1 MLPGRAE
8 QHSWLFTR
16 ASLDGAVLDGMMELP
31 FCFASLCP
39 CQVMMTLTLTSR
51 RTMNPTVTWKRD
63 GCPSCIRPWRCSC
76 KVPQLALPLPCP
88 RARETAARLQ
98 SGLLGFQ
105 ACKHTALLLIRSL
118 LLTCLVV
125 IFAADTLT
133 FGPKK
138 NQTCCRLVLLTEAMD
153 HTASTEELNSFLF
166 GSKLVLV
173 QLRPLW

>member
-1 MLPGRAE
+1 MSLPGNDDSDIDIQEDDESDSDMEERRLSKLHTAME
-8 QHSWLFTR
+8 VLMQGTP
-16 ASLDGAVLDGMMELP
+16 ASLAH
-31 FCFASLCP
+31 
-39 CQVMMTLTLTSR
+39 
-51 RTMNPTVTWKRD
+51 
-63 GCPSCIRPWRCSC
+63 
-76 KVPQLALPLPCP
+76 PLPCP
-88 RARETAARLQ
+88 RAQETAARLQ

-138 NQTCCRLVLLTEAMD
+138 SQTCRLVLLTEATE

-173 QLRPLW
+173 QLHPLW